1 MTREGFFL
9 NTTLENEYALKIEKL
24 IRLVKERMGVINTAL
39 SFEALLGRMMI
50 ELGIFSYIS
59 DCIPTLRG
67 DLYHTDPKVPHRGEI
82 M

>member
-39 SFEALLGRMMI
+39 SFEALPGRMVI
-50 ELGIFSYIS
+50 ELGIF
-59 DCIPTLRG
+59 
-67 DLYHTDPKVPHRGEI
+67 
-82 M
+82 